1 MAIWESVIEN
11 YLGFPDGVS
20 GQSQLDRGRAQVR
33 RFGHYIRSRP
43 ADLVEMLIAV
53 GLRCNGRTRDRS

>member
-33 RFGHYIRSRP
+33 RFGHYIRSP
-43 ADLVEMLIAV
+43 P
-53 GLRCNGRTRDRS
+53 GRSG